1 MPSEPPSPGNVVRLP
16 NERLRQAMIS
26 AGVTTKS
33 LARTTGVHP
42 RTVQRWLDYHRPPKD
57 RDLREQVAKLLQ
69 VDADYLWPAHAAR
82 AAGAD
87 ELVGYYPTADAIPA
101 EVWNGLFYASNDA
114 WILTDDPALIIGEL
128 RAFLPALVMRA
139 ASRLDVKVMVHDPDD
154 PRLDPADP
162 MSDNVRKLVADVQ
175 SFADVRL
182 HRHHLGQSIFRFGEE
197 MIVILH
203 TGAGTLTD
211 EPALHLRLTDAARH
225 EHHDGV
231 RRDAPGGFAAFARAF
246 RDAWDRPT
254 TPHELTN
261 DPAISRL
268 GMKVPP
274 GITPEEH
281 LVRGETFAELTQRF
295 NQIREALLDLDPAPE
310 IRLRL
315 DQILAALDW
324 FDPDNPDVLSP
335 AEYADALRSIPI
347 TGALGPP
354 VRLLSSD
361 EEPPAGVVPESRDPT
376 NPNDDQQ

>member
-1 MPSEPPSPGNVVRLP
+1 MPSEPPSHGNVVRLP

-26 AGVTTKS
+26 TGVTTKS

-69 VDADYLWPAHAAR
+69 VDADYLWPAHAPR

-101 EVWNGLFYASNDA
+101 EVWNGLFYANNDA
-114 WILTDDPALIIGEL
+114 WILTDDPALIIDEL

-139 ASRLDVKVMVHDPDD
+139 ASRFDVKVMVHDPDD
-154 PRLDPADP
+154 PRLHTADP
-162 MSDNVRKLVADVQ
+162 LADNVRELVADVQ

-182 HRHHLGQSIFRFGEE
+182 HRHQLGQSIFRFGEE

-203 TGAGTLTD
+203 TAADTLTD
-211 EPALHLRLTDAARH
+211 EPALHLRLTDTARH

-231 RRDAPGGFAAFARAF
+231 HRDAPGGFAAFARAL
-246 RDAWDRPT
+246 RGAWDRPT
-254 TPHELTN
+254 TPNELTD

-268 GMKVPP
+268 GAKVPP

-295 NQIREALLDLDPAPE
+295 NQIREALLDLDPAPD

-324 FDPDNPDVLSP
+324 FDPDNPDVLTP
-335 AEYADALRSIPI
+335 AEYADALHTSAI
-347 TGALGPP
+347 TGPLGPP
-354 VRLLSSD
+354 VRLLSSVQD
-361 EEPPAGVVPESRDPT
+361 PPSDAAPGSPDLT
-376 NPNDDQQ
+376 NPDDHQ